1 MWYFKSTSSNSL
13 KYKVLSKNKKN
24 LQVQDQKYLIQVFF
38 FLVTL
43 FRVGLFYPQLN
54 LRQLIQPD
62 LESRFIVRSQLGP
75 SIQSGFSPSAR
86 LQVVTKSTHLS
97 KDCYPSWYRTH
108 IFPKFGLQ
116 NSWITGACHYTW
128 AEIKEKTV
136 IKFLISTL
144 KFVKL

>member
-1 MWYFKSTSSNSL
+1 MWYFKSASSNSL
-13 KYKVLSKNKKN
+13 TYKVSSKNKKN
-24 LQVQDQKYLIQVFF
+24 FKFRTKIPYLGFSF

-75 SIQSGFSPSAR
+75 RIQSGSSPSAE
-86 LQVVTKSTHLS
+86 LQVVTQSTHLQ
-97 KDCYPSWYRTH
+97 KNCYPSWYQNH

-116 NSWITGACHYTW
+116 NSWITGACDYTW
-128 AEIKEKTV
+128 AEIKEKLLSS
-136 IKFLISTL
+136 F
-144 KFVKL
+144 